1 MGVRY
6 RVGMQTRRYQTG
18 KMGHINPQVGT
29 NFIGNLTEFREIQLT
44 GVCRPSG
51 NNNLGTLRK
60 CELPNLFHIDPTVF
74 AYLVGNNLV
83 ELTRDVQLHTVRK
96 VPTVSQ
102 RKTHDLLTGGQ
113 QGVHDGVIRLGTGV
127 RLYVGVFG
135 TEEFLDPFNS
145 QLFDDIDEFTTT
157 IVAAA
162 RVTFRILIGQ
172 H

>member
-1 MGVRY
+1 
-6 RVGMQTRRYQTG
+6 
-18 KMGHINPQVGT
+18 MGHINPQVGT

-44 GVCRPSG
+44 GVRRPPG
-51 NNNLGTLRK
+51 NNNLGTLSE
-60 CELPNLFHIDPTVF
+60 CELPNLFHIDPAVF

-83 ELTRDVQLHTVRK
+83 ELTRDVQLHTVRE

-102 RKTHDLLTGGQ
+102 RKTHDFLAGGQ
-113 QGVHDGVIRLGTGV
+113 QSVHDGVIRLGAGV

-135 TEEFLDPFNS
+135 TEEFLNPLNS